1 MGQVVRIK
9 RGGVGGPHAPG
20 AHPIVFGEGAGL
32 CIARA
37 TKLQSIISRRST
49 TSIQPIT
56 TPIAQSASPMAAP
69 PWLEFGS
76 SRFGFLGCQERL
88 LTIGHRGR
96 VNGGRPAQRRRRA
109 RGRRRETVVGPAPR
123 WGVDAMAA
131 LDENCGDDGRHRWR
145 QEGGQAR
152 IPSELHAHSL
162 RWDPS
167 SPVPVG
173 WGWDWAVGDGRLVQ
187 ALYTMIS

>member
-1 MGQVVRIK
+1 MRPGRTPLFLGRGQGYASPV
-9 RGGVGGPHAPG
+9 
-20 AHPIVFGEGAGL
+20 
-32 CIARA
+32 
-37 TKLQSIISRRST
+37 LQNSNPSSQGDPLPQFSPSRPT
-49 TSIQPIT
+49 
-56 TPIAQSASPMAAP
+56 IAQSASPMAAP

-173 WGWDWAVGDGRLVQ
+173 LGWDWAVGDGRLVQ